1 MRTPVPRAFL
11 LAVLVLLLA
20 ACATEGANKVTD
32 DTGPIHDL
40 FPPQAGVSPAG
51 AAAKR
56 PETAAKTGAPTLV
69 AAAAGATV
77 WPLLLTY
84 EGTAFRVHE
93 PVVETVNDGILTAR
107 SVVTAQAS
115 GQGRMALGSMTMKAV
130 AEVDSAAGM
139 ALLADTE
146 VLRVSFP
153 PGVDTTQAWQEFLRF
168 AAPPKIRTVPL
179 ATLESGR
186 KVAEARQRAAAA
198 ATAPAIHIIVS
209 ERLAVLVY
217 IDGDPRYVPVKGTD
231 LMGVLN
237 TRVLLLKEPQG
248 SYYLH
253 LYNGWVRAASLEGP
267 WETAPNA
274 PDTRGLERAVRESGR
289 ANLLLGKAG
298 TDGRSPVLSDGRL
311 PDVLVATVPTA
322 LIVLDGS
329 PRYTSVAGTTLQYAV
344 NTSAHLFRDA
354 ASGDLYVR
362 VDGFWFR
369 ASDINGPWRH
379 APAASLPAGFSAI
392 ADDSPKRGV
401 KASIAGAQTPTAG
414 SDMKVVAVDPGT
426 ATLDLNM
433 AGDPVLEPIR
443 GTELN
448 YVANSSVPIIQIDI
462 NNWYAVQNAVWFFA
476 TDVPGPWTVTSRI
489 PTEIYSIPPGTP
501 IYHAIHSRV
510 MSSSTDV
517 TYYGYSGGP
526 GGAVSDEEQGAD
538 YQYTPP
544 SGMSWGW
551 FY

>member
-1 MRTPVPRAFL
+1 M
-11 LAVLVLLLA
+11 LLLV
-20 ACATEGANKVTD
+20 ACASESTNRVTD

-40 FPPQAGVSPAG
+40 FPPQAGGSPAG
-51 AAAKR
+51 PAAK
-56 PETAAKTGAPTLV
+56 PPGTAAKAGAPKPDPAAV
-69 AAAAGATV
+69 GAAA

-93 PVVETVNDGILTAR
+93 PVVETLNDGILTAR

-115 GQGRMALGSMTMKAV
+115 GQGRMVLGSMTMRGV
-130 AEVDSAAGM
+130 AEVDSAAGV

-146 VLRVSFP
+146 VLGVSFP
-153 PGVDTTQAWQEFLRF
+153 AGVDNTQAWQEFLRF
-168 AAPPKIRTVPL
+168 AAPPKIKTIPL

-186 KVAEARQRAAAA
+186 TIAQARQRAAAA
-198 ATAPAIHIIVS
+198 ATPPAIRIIVS
-209 ERLAVLVY
+209 ERPAVLAY

-237 TRVLLLKEPQG
+237 TRVLLLKDPQG
-248 SYYLH
+248 NNYLRV
-253 LYNGWVRAASLEGP
+253 YNGWVRAASLDGP
-267 WETAPNA
+267 WEIAPSP
-274 PDTRGLERAVRESGR
+274 PDTRGLEQAVRETGR
-289 ANLLLGKAG
+289 ANLLLGKA
-298 TDGRSPVLSDGRL
+298 DANGRSPVLSAGRL
-311 PDVLVATVPTA
+311 PHILVATQPTA

-329 PRYTSVAGTTLQYAV
+329 PRYTPVAGTTLQYAV
-344 NTSAHLFRDA
+344 NTSAHLFLDTA
-354 ASGDLYVR
+354 PGEVYVR
-362 VDGFWFR
+362 IDGFWFR
-369 ASDINGPWRH
+369 ASSINGPWWH
-379 APAASLPAGFSAI
+379 APIASLPAGFSAI
-392 ADDSPKRGV
+392 PDDSPKRAV
-401 KASIAGAQTPTAG
+401 KASITDVQTPTSG
-414 SDMKVVAVDPGT
+414 SDLKVVAADPGT
-426 ATLDLNM
+426 ATLILNM

-476 TDVPGPWTVTSRI
+476 TDVPGPWTVTNRI

-517 TYYGYSGGP
+517 TYYGYSGGL
-526 GGAVSDEEQGAD
+526 GGAVGDEEQGAD

-551 FY
+551 YY